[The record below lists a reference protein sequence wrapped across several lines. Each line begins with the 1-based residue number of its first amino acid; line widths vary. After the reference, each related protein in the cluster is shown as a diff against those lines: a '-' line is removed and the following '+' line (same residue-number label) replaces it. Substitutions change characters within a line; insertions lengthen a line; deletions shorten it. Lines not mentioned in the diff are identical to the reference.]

1 MNNINNPQVR
11 SGRPILITG
20 VAVLVTLVTVV
31 AVAAFLQAGS
41 AIRSPATTRSADRP
55 SVEYTP
61 PNPPV
66 TLPPTYHEVVK
77 EQVAQGLHL
86 SVAQVVAKIQ
96 SNPDDGLYGVAVA
109 GGVSQDQVESLALS
123 AFRTAGD
130 KMVSTGNWTRQ
141 QADQDIQYWSNRGSK
156 ALVGDITGWLLNP

>member
-20 VAVLVTLVTVV
+20 VAVLVAVV
-31 AVAAFLQAGS
+31 AVALFLQAGS
-41 AIRSPATTRSADRP
+41 AILSPAPTRSADRP

-66 TLPPTYHEVVK
+66 TLPPTYYEVVK
-77 EQVAQGLHL
+77 EQVDQGLHL
-86 SVAQVVAKIQ
+86 SVAQVVAKLQ
-96 SNPDDGLYGVAVA
+96 SNLDDGLYSVAVA
-109 GGVSQDQVESLALS
+109 GGVPQDQLESLALS
-123 AFRTAGD
+123 AFQTAGD

-141 QADQDIQYWSNRGSK
+141 QADQDIQYWNNRGSK
-156 ALVGDITGWLLNP
+156 ALVGDITAWLLNR